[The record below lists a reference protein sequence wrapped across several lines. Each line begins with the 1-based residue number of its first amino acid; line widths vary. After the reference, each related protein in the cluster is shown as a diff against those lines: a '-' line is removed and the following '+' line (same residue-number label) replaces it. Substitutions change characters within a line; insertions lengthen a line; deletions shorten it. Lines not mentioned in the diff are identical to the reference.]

1 MSYYVE
7 RPYIDI
13 YRGCIR
19 LWSWVKSKTIVTNRT
34 AAGTLNEEEYHCR
47 VNATSAPVTI
57 TVPPAA
63 TRDGREIIIT
73 KVDSSANAVTVAR
86 SGSDTF
92 NGATSISLA
101 AQWDRAKL
109 ISNGNAS
116 WDVEF
121 SGAAANGDVVGPASA
136 TDNAVARFNGTGGKT
151 IQDSLFI
158 VDDTG
163 HVTSFGGNITF
174 PATQVSSAGAN
185 TVDDYEEGTWTPTV
199 AGSSTAGS
207 QTYSVQVG
215 RYVKIGKLV
224 TAQFYVVMTAKDGA
238 TAGNA
243 LISGLPFTAENT

>member
-13 YRGCIR
+13 YRWCIR

-73 KVDSSANAVTVAR
+73 KIDSSANAVTVAR

-121 SGAAANGDVVGPASA
+121 SGAAASGDVVGPASS
-136 TDNAVARFNGTGGKT
+136 TDNYIVRFDGT
-151 IQDSLFI
+151 S
-158 VDDTG
+158 
-163 HVTSFGGNITF
+163 
-174 PATQVSSAGAN
+174 
-185 TVDDYEEGTWTPTV
+185 
-199 AGSSTAGS
+199 
-207 QTYSVQVG
+207 
-215 RYVKIGKLV
+215 GKLV
-224 TAQFYVVMTAKDGA
+224 QQANSYVDDS
-238 TAGNA
+238 GN
-243 LISGLPFTAENT
+243 